1 MNNAIHAPQTRAALL
16 IALAGIAIFILV
28 APYMVGLLSAAVLY
42 VITRPIYVWLVK
54 WLRLRHLAA
63 ALTLVA
69 AMLGLVLPL
78 VMLVGMVVDQAP
90 QALQAAREA
99 ALIDRIAGFR
109 VGAFN
114 LGAEIAK
121 ASGTIAQWLSRQAV
135 DVVGGA
141 ARATLTLLIAFF
153 GLYYLLLSSSDT
165 WERFRGYLPFSASSA
180 DELRDRFFNVTYATL
195 IGTFFV
201 ALAQGAII
209 GTGFWLVRIPG
220 ALFWGVMAG
229 FASILPV
236 IGSGLIWIPGVAILL
251 FQQRFGA
258 AIALAAIC
266 IFAAGNVDNVIR
278 AIVYRRVS
286 NIHPMI
292 TLVGAFAGVKYFGL
306 LGVLLGPLAIE
317 YFLELVRL
325 YQKDYIEPKLIP
337 APAPVGTHPPATKS
351 AEVTPTP
358 TPPNVSPA
366 AGD

>member
-1 MNNAIHAPQTRAALL
+1 MQLHAPQTRAAIL
-16 IALAGIAIFILV
+16 IALAGIAILYLI

-42 VITRPIYVWLVK
+42 VICRPLYVQLIK
-54 WLRLRHLAA
+54 WLRFKHLAA
-63 ALTLVA
+63 ALTLIA

-90 QALQAAREA
+90 QALQAARDA
-99 ALIDRIAGFR
+99 ALLDRISSFR
-109 VGAFN
+109 IGNVYV
-114 LGAEIAK
+114 GAEIAK

-135 DVVGGA
+135 DVLGGA

-153 GLYYLLLSSSDT
+153 GLYYLLLGGTET
-165 WERFRGYLPFSASSA
+165 WDRFRPWLPFSPASA

-195 IGTFFV
+195 LGTFFV
-201 ALAQGAII
+201 AIAQGTII
-209 GTGFWLVRIPG
+209 GTGFWLVGIPG
-220 ALFWGVMAG
+220 SVFWGVMAG

-236 IGSGLIWIPGVAILL
+236 IGSGLVWIPGVAILL
-251 FQQRFGA
+251 LQQRFGA
-258 AIALAAIC
+258 AIALAAIS
-266 IFAAGNVDNVIR
+266 IAAAGNVDNIIR
-278 AIVYRRVS
+278 AVVYRRVS

-325 YQKDYIEPKLIP
+325 YQKDYIQPKIVV
-337 APAPVGTHPPATKS
+337 ASAPVGAAPPVPEATGAPPPPA
-351 AEVTPTP
+351 
-358 TPPNVSPA
+358 VSPA

>member
-1 MNNAIHAPQTRAALL
+1 MQAIHSAQTRAALL

-42 VITRPIYVWLVK
+42 VITKPIYARLVK

-63 ALTLVA
+63 VLTLLA

-90 QALQAAREA
+90 QALQAARDA
-99 ALIDRIAGFR
+99 ALADRLATLQIGTFH
-109 VGAFN
+109 V
-114 LGAEIAK
+114 GAEIAK
-121 ASGTIAQWLSRQAV
+121 ASGTITQWLSRQAV
-135 DVVGGA
+135 DVLGGA

-153 GLYYLLLSSSDT
+153 GLYYLLLSATET
-165 WERFRGYLPFSASSA
+165 WERFRGYLPFSPSSA
-180 DELRDRFFNVTYATL
+180 DDLRDRFFNVTYATL

-209 GTGFWLVRIPG
+209 GTGFGIVGIPG
-220 ALFWGVMAG
+220 AVFWGVMAG

-236 IGSGLIWIPGVAILL
+236 IGSGLVWVPGVAILL
-251 FQQRFGA
+251 FQQRFGS
-258 AIALAAIC
+258 AIALAAIS
-266 IFAAGNVDNVIR
+266 ILAAGNVDNIIR

-325 YQKDYIEPKLIP
+325 YQKDYIEPKIVV
-337 APAPVGTHPPATKS
+337 APAPVGAHPAAVPEGPAPQ
-351 AEVTPTP
+351 A
-358 TPPNVSPA
+358 PPSVSPA